1 MALAVLAEPGG
12 SPRGAWKAPPVKSDL
27 YLSLSRSPRKAVAA
41 RIPAGAT
48 VVDVGCGD
56 MIKTFDYVH
65 RARPD
70 ARIVGVEKFE
80 DGTIYGRFELPAI
93 VRDSGRF
100 DRVACDIEREPL
112 PFETDSVDAVYC
124 SHVLEHLDPKIV
136 GGVLTE
142 MYRILKP
149 GGIAYIEV
157 PGPRALVMGRDS
169 WAAKKTVNFPL
180 NHWNDPTHVR
190 PPFEVEE
197 LGGLLSS
204 SGFSVERTG
213 FHREFGLWGMPAYG
227 ALFAAGLL
235 PLPVETRSLLLGT
248 GWWNLVGWP
257 LYAIASKPSASAD
270 RR

>member
-1 MALAVLAEPGG
+1 M
-12 SPRGAWKAPPVKSDL
+12 KSGL
-27 YLSLSRSPRKAVAA
+27 YLALSRSPRKVVAA
-41 RIPAGAT
+41 RIPPNAT

-80 DGTIYGRFELPAI
+80 DGTIYGQFELPAI
-93 VRDSGRF
+93 VRESGRF
-100 DRVACDIEREPL
+100 ERVACDVEREPL
-112 PFETDSVDAVYC
+112 PFADGSVDAVYC
-124 SHVLEHLDPKIV
+124 SHVLEHLDPKIAGDV
-136 GGVLTE
+136 IAQ

-157 PGPRALVMGRDS
+157 PGPRALVMGRDA
-169 WAAKKTVNFPL
+169 WPAKRTKNFPL

-190 PPFEVEE
+190 PPFEKAE
-197 LGGLLSS
+197 LAGLLRAA
-204 SGFSVERTG
+204 GFDVERVG
-213 FHREFGLWGMPAYG
+213 FHREFGAVAMPAYG

-235 PLPVETRSLLLGT
+235 PWPVETRSVLLGT

-257 LYAIASKPSASAD
+257 LYAVAAKPSASAG
-270 RR
+270 R